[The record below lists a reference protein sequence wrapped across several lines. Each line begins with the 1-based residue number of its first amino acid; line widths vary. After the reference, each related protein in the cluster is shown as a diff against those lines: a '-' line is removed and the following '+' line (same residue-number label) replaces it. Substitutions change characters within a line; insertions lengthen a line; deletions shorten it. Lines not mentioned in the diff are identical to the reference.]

1 MLEAKPISS
10 PTATSTNLSAF
21 VGDPIQDV
29 TLYRSTVG
37 ALQYLALTRPDKSFI
52 VNRLAQFMLSPKIE
66 HWQSI
71 KRFLHYLKQTFCFG
85 LQIYHSHTHSLQ
97 AFLDADWV
105 GCHDDRCSIGGFL
118 HFFWVLI

>member
-52 VNRLAQFMLSPKIE
+52 VNRLAQFMHNPKTE

-71 KRFLHYLKQTFCFG
+71 KRFLCYLKQTFCFG

-97 AFLDADWV
+97 AFLDVDWV

-118 HFFWVLI
+118 HFFWC